1 MEKQDI
7 KSTFILDEAKKIIA
21 FLSQFAKKEKPV
33 YNLKSVKI
41 PRTSGRTL
49 KILAFLLRTPGIR
62 SLLIPLLLRQA
73 GIQSLRKCQVEEE
86 PLMHPVHNSDNKITS
101 SVAKKSIKKFFESIE
116 KNKSLEPA
124 VKNIVSEKKSL
135 FQPET
140 VFDFHQAYLEGKTSP
155 VDVAIRLLDIIRSI
169 EESAVPLRPF
179 IAWKERE
186 LMKQANASAERFS
199 KGKPLGILDGVPVS
213 VKDEL
218 DMLPFKTM
226 IGTRF
231 YSNKLPEQDATS
243 VARLR
248 SAGALM
254 VGKTN
259 MHEIGLGVTGLNI
272 QCGTTRNPH
281 HLDHYPGG
289 SSSGSAAAVA
299 AGLSPIALGS
309 DGGGSIRIPASLCG
323 VVGLKTT
330 WGRISTAGSA
340 PLHWSIGSVGP
351 ITSTSLDAAIAYSF
365 LAGPDTRQSCTQDQ
379 PTVDLKNFENTNL
392 EGVKL
397 GIFNSWF
404 NHASEDVVKCC
415 EQMINSFKSQ
425 GAEVKEI
432 EIPHLD
438 EIRVSHAVT
447 ISTEMFT
454 SLKTFFKPFRQ
465 PFGLDNMIN
474 LTLAKEFSGSE
485 YVKAQRVRARMINHL
500 KNIFQDVDAIVT
512 PSTACTAPPILSD
525 AMINGESDLKTLT
538 ELMRFVPEANLGGFP
553 AVSFPVGYDAKGLPV
568 GMQLMGRPWEESFL
582 LRMANISEN
591 YFVRHPPMMRF
602 SLLPD

>member
-1 MEKQDI
+1 MEKKDV
-7 KSTFILDEAKKIIA
+7 KFILNLDRAKKLIT
-21 FLSQFAKKEKPV
+21 FLLQFAKKEKPV

-49 KILAFLLRTPGIR
+49 KILSLLLRTPLTG
-62 SLLIPLLLRQA
+62 SLLAPILLRQA
-73 GIQSLRKCQVEEE
+73 GIQSLRKCQVEDE
-86 PLMHPVHNSDNKITS
+86 PLMHPVHPSDNKITS
-101 SVAKKSIKKFFESIE
+101 SVAQKSIKHFFDSIE
-116 KNKSLEPA
+116 KKEVSDQA
-124 VKNIVSEKKSL
+124 SKNDGVEKKSL
-135 FQPET
+135 YNPET
-140 VFDFHQAYLEGKTSP
+140 AFDFHQAYREGKTSP
-155 VDVAIRLLDIIRSI
+155 VDVAMRLMDIIRSI
-169 EESAVPLRPF
+169 EESAVPLRPY
-179 IAWKERE
+179 IAWEERE
-186 LMKQANASAERFS
+186 LMKQANNSAERFS

-231 YSNKLPEQDATS
+231 YSNHPPEQDATS

-272 QCGTTRNPH
+272 QYGTTRNPH

-299 AGLSPIALGS
+299 AGLSPIALGC

-340 PLHWSIGSVGP
+340 SLHWSIGSVGP
-351 ITSTSLDAAIAYSF
+351 ITSTTIDAAIAYSF
-365 LAGPDTRQSCTQDQ
+365 LAGADTRQSGTEEQ

-392 EGVKL
+392 QGVKL
-397 GIFNSWF
+397 GIFKSWF

-415 EQMINSFKSQ
+415 EQMLNSFKSQ
-425 GAEVKEI
+425 GVELKEI

-438 EIRVSHAVT
+438 EIRVSHIVT

-454 SLKTFFKPFRQ
+454 SLKTFLKPFRQ
-465 PFGLDNMIN
+465 PFGLDTLIN
-474 LTLAKEFSGSE
+474 LTLAKRFSGSE
-485 YVKAQRVRARMINHL
+485 YVKAQRVRARMISNL

-525 AMINGESDLKTLT
+525 ALINGESDLKTLT
-538 ELMRFVPEANLGGFP
+538 ELMRFAPEANLGGLP
-553 AVSFPVGYDAKGLPV
+553 AISFPVGYDAKGLPV

-582 LRMANISEN
+582 LRMAKTSEKF
-591 YFVRHPPMMRF
+591 FVRHPPMMRF

>member
-1 MEKQDI
+1 
-7 KSTFILDEAKKIIA
+7 
-21 FLSQFAKKEKPV
+21 
-33 YNLKSVKI
+33 
-41 PRTSGRTL
+41 
-49 KILAFLLRTPGIR
+49 
-62 SLLIPLLLRQA
+62 
-73 GIQSLRKCQVEEE
+73 
-86 PLMHPVHNSDNKITS
+86 
-101 SVAKKSIKKFFESIE
+101 
-116 KNKSLEPA
+116 
-124 VKNIVSEKKSL
+124 
-135 FQPET
+135 
-140 VFDFHQAYLEGKTSP
+140 
-155 VDVAIRLLDIIRSI
+155 
-169 EESAVPLRPF
+169 
-179 IAWKERE
+179 
-186 LMKQANASAERFS
+186 
-199 KGKPLGILDGVPVS
+199 
-213 VKDEL
+213 
-218 DMLPFKTM
+218 
-226 IGTRF
+226 
-231 YSNKLPEQDATS
+231 
-243 VARLR
+243 
-248 SAGALM
+248 M

-299 AGLSPIALGS
+299 AGLSPIALGC

-379 PTVDLKNFENTNL
+379 PAVDLKNFENTNL

-397 GIFNSWF
+397 GIFYSWF

-415 EQMINSFKSQ
+415 EQMLNSFKSQ

-454 SLKTFFKPFRQ
+454 SLKTFLKPFRQ

-474 LTLAKEFSGSE
+474 LILANEFSGSE
-485 YVKAQRVRARMINHL
+485 YIKAQRVRARMISHL